1 MPNAF
6 DGVIAAASFRA
17 SVKTAGGDA
26 AVPTVSA
33 VRKVFQRAIDENL
46 GDLNMTTVVKLFEN
60 EH

>member
-1 MPNAF
+1 M
-6 DGVIAAASFRA
+6 
-17 SVKTAGGDA
+17 
-26 AVPTVSA
+26 PTVSA